1 MTKRIV
7 FCADGTWNGP
17 EPQTDASVLDGN
29 DAHGELPE
37 VPVTNVVKL
46 FSNLAGRVT
55 PETLALPGEQE
66 KILLDAQGAAT
77 QIAKYIHGVGDSKN
91 ILIKLLGGVL
101 GAGIIMRIVRG
112 YTFISRNYS
121 PGDEIHI
128 VGFSRGAYTA
138 RALAGMIV
146 KVGLLNPATYDVDDK
161 ETAYRLGVAAWCRSK
176 SVALQGA
183 GKLTELGNAVINVV
197 QGFLGHQLRADGL
210 IANIDIK
217 SVAVWDTVGSLGIPL
232 YAGNSRFDVFR
243 FTDTA
248 LSRQVENGFHAMAI
262 DEMRSDFP
270 VTQWDARPD
279 VTQVWFA
286 GAHADIG
293 GGYARSESG
302 LSDLAL
308 LWMTQKLT
316 QAGVS
321 FATPP
326 TYVAST
332 QNVQQAIHMP
342 WKQSPFNFL
351 EQRMRQVMADSTFHS
366 SVVER
371 WKQDGNYRPDALS
384 AFKPL
389 GPTRFDSC

>member
-1 MTKRIV
+1 MAKRII

-17 EPQTDASVLDGN
+17 EPQTGASALDGN
-29 DAHGELPE
+29 DAHGELPD

-55 PETLALPGEQE
+55 PETMALPGEQE
-66 KILLDAQGAAT
+66 KVLVDADSTTT

-146 KVGLLNPATYDVDDK
+146 KVGLLNPATYDVKDK
-161 ETAYRLGVAAWCRSK
+161 ETAYRLGLAAWCKSK

-197 QGFLGHQLRADGL
+197 QGFFGRKLKPDGL
-210 IANIDIK
+210 IENINIK
-217 SVAVWDTVGSLGIPL
+217 SVAVWDTVGSLGIPV
-232 YAGNSRFDVFR
+232 YAGDSRFDVYR

-248 LSRQVENGFHAMAI
+248 LSTQVENGFHAMAI

-270 VTQWDARPD
+270 ITQWDARAG
-279 VTQVWFA
+279 VIQVWFL
-286 GAHADIG
+286 GAHADVG
-293 GGYARSESG
+293 GGYARGESG
-302 LSDLAL
+302 LSDVAL
-308 LWMTQKLT
+308 QWMTQKLT

-321 FATPP
+321 FATPL
-326 TYVAST
+326 TYIPST
-332 QNVQQAIHMP
+332 QNIDQAIHTP
-342 WKQSPFNFL
+342 WKQPPFNFL
-351 EQRMRQVMADSTFHS
+351 EQCIRQVPPNSTFHS
-366 SVVER
+366 SVLER
-371 WKQDGNYRPDALS
+371 WKQDANYRPAALS

-389 GPTRFDSC
+389 GPTRFE